1 MTVILRE
8 AKNDVRDKVWKV
20 IRGLVGGFSYDE
32 VTMLTEAPYQS
43 VSKYLIQLYHAGYI
57 RPAGKREEADGRKK
71 VVWRLV
77 KNTGPKAPVPCRC
90 LYDPN
95 IDGLAEVKNSLSL
108 NPSPQGR
115 EKLKGTSEI
124 FKSPSLE
131 GRGKGRVKDVD

>member
-20 IRGLVGGFSYDE
+20 TRGLVGGFSYDE
-32 VTMLTEAPYQS
+32 VTMLTEAPYPS

-77 KNTGPKAPVPCRC
+77 RNTGPKAPVPCRC

-95 IDGLAEVKNSLSL
+95 IDILAPSL

-115 EKLKGTSEI
+115 EIRKNSRTSSN
-124 FKSPSLE
+124 SPSIE
-131 GRGKGRVKDVD
+131 GRGTGRVKDVD